1 MKLNKY
7 NNFLLESAITELIL
21 ESKLELLANLRNVLY
36 ELAFSDDK
44 SVGKVANTLLDIAKS
59 EKVTKELLQ
68 KKMVEVKIQNDE
80 QLRIKNEAIE
90 HYMARNATLDD
101 DISRLQNRACRSG
114 NTVPRTVQD
123 RERKEETNVGPDR
136 SLFAEAVALLN
147 ECYFEIDKIPT
158 K

>member
-1 MKLNKY
+1 MPPFLIQFAAKY
-7 NNFLLESAITELIL
+7 AIQIIFVIALVCAYFAWEHHIRALQ
-21 ESKLELLANLRNVLY
+21 EAE
-36 ELAFSDDK
+36 
-44 SVGKVANTLLDIAKS
+44 DIAKS

-114 NTVPRTVQD
+114 NTMPRGVQD

>member
-1 MKLNKY
+1 MPPFLIQFAAKY
-7 NNFLLESAITELIL
+7 
-21 ESKLELLANLRNVLY
+21 
-36 ELAFSDDK
+36 AFQIIFVIALVCAYFAWEHHIRALQEAED
-44 SVGKVANTLLDIAKS
+44 TAKS
-59 EKVTKELLQ
+59 ERATKELLQ

-80 QLRIKNEAIE
+80 QLRIKNEAID
-90 HYMARNATLDD
+90 HYVARNATLDD

-114 NTVPRTVQD
+114 NTVSRTIQD
-123 RERKEETNVGPDR
+123 RERKEETNAGPDR

>member
-1 MKLNKY
+1 MPIPPFLIQFLAKY
-7 NNFLLESAITELIL
+7 IFQILFVILLVCAYFAWEHHIRALQEA
-21 ESKLELLANLRNVLY
+21 E
-36 ELAFSDDK
+36 
-44 SVGKVANTLLDIAKS
+44 DIAKS

-90 HYMARNATLDD
+90 HYVARNATLDD